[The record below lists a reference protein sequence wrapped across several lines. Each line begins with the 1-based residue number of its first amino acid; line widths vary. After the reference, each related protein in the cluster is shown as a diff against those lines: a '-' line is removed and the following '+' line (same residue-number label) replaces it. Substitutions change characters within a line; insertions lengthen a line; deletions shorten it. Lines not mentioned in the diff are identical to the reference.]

1 MLRATSISHIGFFI
15 PGNGTTAALTPE
27 ADQRLSLI
35 RRAEALGY
43 DSAWVERPREQ
54 QCGFGDFLDAA
65 IRDTRRIAIGFG
77 CGRQELGRLADAR
90 LHAEIGS
97 GGPAD
102 AGRGPL
108 RVLGSRVWCDADS
121 PGAAAWAGASGFN
134 LVIDTACATG
144 EGHGAQGDSLA
155 LIEAYWNAHAGEA
168 PPRILANRII
178 LPFDGADRATRERY
192 EEFALAARH
201 GDPTPRSPDP
211 AILAGFAGAIVEAL
225 RRDPVLLHVTE
236 LRLALPRGFPPRDH
250 EQILADFRRL
260 VAPRLG
266 HGLLH

>member
-1 MLRATSISHIGFFI
+1 MLSATSISHIGFFI
-15 PGNGTTAALTPE
+15 PGNGTAAAQLPE
-27 ADQRLSLI
+27 SDQRLSLI
-35 RRAEALGY
+35 RQAEALGY
-43 DSAWVERPREQ
+43 DSAWVERPRKQ
-54 QCGFGDFLDAA
+54 QRGFGDFLDAA
-65 IRDTRRIAIGFG
+65 IRDTRRIAIGF
-77 CGRQELGRLADAR
+77 CCDRQELGRLADGR

-102 AGRGPL
+102 TALGPL
-108 RVLGSRVWCDADS
+108 HTTGNRIWCDADS
-121 PGAAAWAGASGFN
+121 PGAAAWAGACGFN
-134 LVIDTACATG
+134 LVIDTPCATG
-144 EGHGAQGDSLA
+144 GARGARSDSLA

-168 PPRILANRII
+168 PPRILANRIV

-192 EEFALAARH
+192 EDFALSARH
-201 GDPTPRSPDP
+201 DDAAPRNPAS
-211 AILAGFAGAIVEAL
+211 AILAGFADAIVQAL

-266 HGLLH
+266 HGPLH